1 MTGSIL
7 EMTVQG
13 YEDASSADDL
23 KGHVMP
29 SISPLIVQIFDD
41 PHGNRRRGKRDED
54 GNRIRF
60 ESKGRVSRRRS
71 K

>member
-1 MTGSIL
+1 M
-7 EMTVQG
+7 
-13 YEDASSADDL
+13 
-23 KGHVMP
+23 H
-29 SISPLIVQIFDD
+29 SISPLIAQVFDD
-41 PHGNRRRGKRDED
+41 RHGNQRRGTRDED